1 MEPTSIGEVIESSTT
16 EFIVQCWELH
26 TSPPFGSFVRADS
39 EPPVFGLV
47 SNVTTRSVEP
57 SRRPTAYQKTA
68 EELMM
73 EQPQIFELLKT
84 EFEALVIG
92 YVDSPAIRQTLP
104 PQPPRIHTF
113 VRPCSIEETRRF
125 TDHWD
130 FLRSILST
138 SKAPTD
144 ELIIAAVRNAFE
156 AHNQEIAYLVQ
167 TGKELSH
174 LIRDDYDRLHS
185 IIRRV
190 AQ

>member
-1 MEPTSIGEVIESSTT
+1 MEASPIGEVIESTT
-16 EFIVQCWELH
+16 SELTVQCWELH
-26 TSPPFGSFVRADS
+26 ASPPFGSFVRADS

-57 SRRPTAYQKTA
+57 NRRPAAYRKTA

-92 YVDSPAIRQTLP
+92 YVGSPAIRQTLP

-113 VRPCSIEETRRF
+113 VRPCSTEETKQF

-130 FLRSILST
+130 FLRSILSA

-144 ELIIAAVRNAFE
+144 ELIIAAMRKAFE
-156 AHNQEIAYLVQ
+156 AHNRDMAYLVK
-167 TGKELSH
+167 TGKELSR
-174 LIRDDYDRLHS
+174 LVRDDYDRLHS

>member
-1 MEPTSIGEVIESSTT
+1 MEPTPIGEVIESSTSEWT
-16 EFIVQCWELH
+16 VQCWDLH
-26 TSPPFGSFVRADS
+26 ASPPFGSFVRADS

-57 SRRPTAYQKTA
+57 NRRPTAYRKTA

-84 EFEALVIG
+84 EFEVLVIG
-92 YVDSPAIRQTLP
+92 YVDSSAIRQTLP

-113 VRPCSIEETRRF
+113 VRPCSTEETKRF

-130 FLRSILST
+130 FLRSILT
-138 SKAPTD
+138 SKAPPD

-156 AHNQEIAYLVQ
+156 AHNHDMAYLVQ
-167 TGKELSH
+167 TGKELSR

-190 AQ
+190 AR